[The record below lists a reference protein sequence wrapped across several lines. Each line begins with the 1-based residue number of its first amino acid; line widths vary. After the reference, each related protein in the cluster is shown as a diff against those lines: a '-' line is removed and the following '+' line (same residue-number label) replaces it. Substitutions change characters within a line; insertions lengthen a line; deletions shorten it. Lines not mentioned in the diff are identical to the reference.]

1 MTGPLPQNAFDI
13 VLREMAGVVPELLLL
28 AKHSRHV
35 LERGFGPQRREHDL
49 RALGAKEG
57 VAMVGQGEGVV
68 HDAQLLLRVMLRE
81 SRESGMRLGA
91 IGTKQV
97 EVGVDDDGSGGRAER
112 KSVRTRRDRDLA

>member
-1 MTGPLPQNAFDI
+1 
-13 VLREMAGVVPELLLL
+13 
-28 AKHSRHV
+28 
-35 LERGFGPQRREHDL
+35 
-49 RALGAKEG
+49 
-57 VAMVGQGEGVV
+57 
-68 HDAQLLLRVMLRE
+68 MLRE